1 MAKLEAI
8 YDIGGYKMKIVVQKF
23 GGTSVATQQRR
34 EKVADRIID
43 ALNKGSSPVVVV
55 SAIGRKGDPYATD
68 TLLSLINNGECSI
81 DKREQD
87 LLMSCGEIISAVV
100 MAETL
105 EKRGHSVR
113 VLTGGQAGIITNANY
128 TDAEI
133 LRVDTVKI
141 TSLLSSGI
149 IPIVTGFQGMTEDG
163 DVTTLGR
170 GASDLTAAVL
180 GEALRASEIQI
191 YTDVDGIMTAD
202 PRIVPDAKVIDSI
215 SYNEVFQLA
224 DYGAKVIHPRAVEC
238 AMRGN
243 IPVLIKNILSDA
255 PGTIISSAK
264 YCTKRVITGITHVAN
279 RTQISMRFEKEQ
291 EEYSDRIFNIL
302 AENSISIDLINVF
315 PGYKVFTV
323 SGRETE
329 KTEELLKREGYRY
342 SIIKGCSKIAL
353 IGNGMRGVPGV
364 MAKILNT
371 LNSNGIRVL
380 QTADSHTTIW
390 CLVNG
395 EDTVTA
401 INALHKVFEM

>member
-1 MAKLEAI
+1 
-8 YDIGGYKMKIVVQKF
+8 MKIVVQKF

-34 EKVADRIID
+34 EMVADRIID
-43 ALNKGSSPVVVV
+43 ALKKGKSPVVVV

-68 TLLSLINNGECSI
+68 TLLSLINNGDCSI

-105 EKRGHSVR
+105 EKRGYSVR

-133 LRVDTVKI
+133 LRVDTSRI
-141 TSLLSSGI
+141 TSLISSGI

-202 PRIVPDAKVIDSI
+202 PRIVPDAKVIDYI

-224 DYGAKVIHPRAVEC
+224 AYGAKVIHPRAVEC

-243 IPVLIKNILSDA
+243 IPVLIKNILTDA

-264 YCTKRVITGITHVAN
+264 HCTNRIITGITHMAN
-279 RTQISMRFEKEQ
+279 RTQISMCFDKEQ
-291 EEYSDRIFNIL
+291 EEYSDRVFDIL
-302 AENSISIDLINVF
+302 AENGISIDLINVF

-323 SGRETE
+323 SGRDTE
-329 KTEELLKREGYRY
+329 KTEELLKNEGYRY

-364 MAKILNT
+364 MAKILST

-395 EDTVTA
+395 EDTITA